1 MMMHRFWTVLILGL
15 LLITPVYFF
24 ALIFTNYFFRYYGA
38 LDLLFIAHFFR
49 AFLVL
54 LALSVSQIPFIEL
67 AYRDAMGE
75 DVRFKDGFRS
85 ILEHIFPVYIMGILY
100 AFLSAFG
107 GLLFIVPGIL
117 IAVWLYLFPY
127 VAVIEKKHWW
137 KGFKRA
143 FRMGKK
149 HFFQLL
155 LIVFLFGLFE
165 MIVEYVVLNDT
176 LYLTTR
182 FLVIAV
188 VQLVLNLLFL
198 PLFTFIITY
207 YYIDWNGGKEA
218 FQEEDWGAWE
228 GWW

>member
-1 MMMHRFWTVLILGL
+1 M
-15 LLITPVYFF
+15 
-24 ALIFTNYFFRYYGA
+24 
-38 LDLLFIAHFFR
+38 
-49 AFLVL
+49 
-54 LALSVSQIPFIEL
+54 
-67 AYRDAMGE
+67 
-75 DVRFKDGFRS
+75 
-85 ILEHIFPVYIMGILY
+85 
-100 AFLSAFG
+100 
-107 GLLFIVPGIL
+107 
-117 IAVWLYLFPY
+117 
-127 VAVIEKKHWW
+127 
-137 KGFKRA
+137 
-143 FRMGKK
+143 
-149 HFFQLL
+149 L

-228 GWW
+228 GWR